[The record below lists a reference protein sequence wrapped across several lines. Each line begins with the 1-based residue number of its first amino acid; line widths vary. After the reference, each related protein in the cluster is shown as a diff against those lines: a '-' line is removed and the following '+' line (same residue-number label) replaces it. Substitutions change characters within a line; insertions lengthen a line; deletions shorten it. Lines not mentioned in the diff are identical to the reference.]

1 MADNRKNIKVGEDDF
16 RLLKACKPGGE
27 NWGRFL
33 TQAVRKSS
41 PHTPVATARENRP
54 LPDYVSC
61 DECGRSENTLEE
73 LDRRPCDPSGISI
86 NE

>member
-1 MADNRKNIKVGEDDF
+1 MTDDRKNIKVGEDDF

-33 TQAVRKSS
+33 TNAVRDSS
-41 PHTPVATARENRP
+41 RHLPVVRERNGP
-54 LPDYVSC
+54 TSDYVAC
-61 DECGRSENTLEE
+61 DLCGRSENDLDQLEA
-73 LDRRPCDPSGISI
+73 RPCDQGISI